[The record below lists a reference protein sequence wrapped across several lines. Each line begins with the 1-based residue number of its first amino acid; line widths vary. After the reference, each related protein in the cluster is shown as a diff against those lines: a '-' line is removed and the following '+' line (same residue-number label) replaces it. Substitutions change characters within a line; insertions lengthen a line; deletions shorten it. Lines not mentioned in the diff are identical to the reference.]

1 MKRRRLSDLLL
12 TGSVAGGLFIPP
24 MLGGVFVATLIRGR
38 LWQVRW
44 RLHHT
49 LMAGA
54 ALWAV
59 MVVVLLRPGPFAGI
73 DYFGYLWT
81 LPLVLTVFKP
91 DQQTIRTFS
100 RLIVALFLAD
110 LLFNCYSI
118 TAGSDLLGRGLDA
131 RDGLLVGARHG
142 GLFAHSF
149 YSGSISI
156 AALVVFLSLPKS
168 RALPL
173 LALFNLVAAG
183 SWRLGVAAIV
193 ILSVALLW
201 RRWSRRGSAVF
212 IVLCSLLVVA
222 GVVLTSGILPVPW
235 EPNLSNSNRLYAWL
249 LAIEKL
255 RGAELLGVGL
265 PNTSGLEAITF
276 EVIDENLIS
285 ESWYLGTALAFG
297 VPYTLMTFF
306 ALVSAYFGE
315 NFDRVDMQFALL
327 MPLVFIDMVAGE
339 FFLGVLIYTWMWLLI
354 CSNDQ
359 RSGTLRRRVTT
370 DAAIASRHPAGTTTR
385 A

>member
-1 MKRRRLSDLLL
+1 MNRRRLSDLLL
-12 TGSVAGGLFIPP
+12 TGSVAGGLFISP
-24 MLGGVFVATLIRGR
+24 MLGGVFVATLVRGC
-38 LWQVRW
+38 LWEVRW

-54 ALWAV
+54 AVWAV
-59 MVVVLLRPGPFAGI
+59 IVVVLLRPDPFAGVN
-73 DYFGYLWT
+73 YFGYLWT
-81 LPLVLTVFKP
+81 LPLVLSVFKP
-91 DQQTIRTFS
+91 DQQTTRTFS

-118 TAGSDLLGRGLDA
+118 VAGGDLLGRGLDA

-156 AALVVFLSLPKS
+156 AALVVFLSLPQS
-168 RALPL
+168 RGFPL
-173 LALFNLVAAG
+173 LALFNLVVAG

-193 ILSVALLW
+193 ILSVAMLW
-201 RRWSRRGSAVF
+201 SHWSRRGSASFVVF
-212 IVLCSLLVVA
+212 CSLLVMA
-222 GVVLTSGILPVPW
+222 GVVLTSGVLPVPW
-235 EPNLSNSNRLYAWL
+235 EPNLSNLNRLYAWL

-265 PNTSGLEAITF
+265 PNTSGIEAVTL

-297 VPYTLMTFF
+297 VPYTVMTFC

-315 NFDRVDMQFALL
+315 NFDRADKQFALL

-359 RSGTLRRRVTT
+359 RSVALDRP
-370 DAAIASRHPAGTTTR
+370 AAIDAVSRIRPADTMGT
-385 A
+385 